1 MKIGFVLPYASVN
14 YFGGINVQGRMW
26 RDGLE
31 SLGHEVFLLNTW
43 DKFDYKSMAGTFGKG
58 DDTFVFAVPFSENC

>member
-31 SLGHEVFLLNTW
+31 SLGHEVFLLNT
-43 DKFDYKSMAGTFGKG
+43 
-58 DDTFVFAVPFSENC
+58 